1 MSVDKFN
8 RWFYVG
14 FDPALLYHKA
24 QALSYV
30 LDTPSS
36 YWQWYREHEQQ
47 ENPWPW
53 NPTHQFTQSLQAELY
68 FTAIH
73 QFEAFLA
80 IIIAIFQ
87 PLPHWVYLTTY
98 KPGDMKTA
106 ANQLLGRQLRE
117 LTNNHTDDKRQFIM
131 TSIYSDMVSDDEQA
145 RARWDENLDN
155 AFWLIE
161 SMARYY
167 LDGLDAY
174 NSYKHGVRFVPGTI
188 DKWTN
193 IGLERVADHGVAYL
207 KLDNGQ
213 IIEISREIYPDES
226 VYFLSVMYQM
236 QETIRETR
244 LYGWL
249 HDLPP
254 KDDSKI
260 HSFLDIPREQIVAW
274 AQKQESKQIR

>member
-1 MSVDKFN
+1 MYLTPLVLIGNGIASTSSRRIHGRGTLPISLRN
-8 RWFYVG
+8 RCKQNSTS
-14 FDPALLYHKA
+14 LLFISLRRSW
-24 QALSYV
+24 LS
-30 LDTPSS
+30 
-36 YWQWYREHEQQ
+36 
-47 ENPWPW
+47 
-53 NPTHQFTQSLQAELY
+53 F
-68 FTAIH
+68 
-73 QFEAFLA
+73 
-80 IIIAIFQ
+80 IAIFQ